1 MDIYFKSTGY
11 ILGGQRNHQ
20 KLDISFQSYH
30 SLNKKLVFASKI
42 KLGKLWFWNDSDI
55 DYSYEKFYLGGSSNM
70 RGWQNLKYITV
81 DQLGETPI
89 GGTVRFLTNNELRM
103 QFSQSLGLNIFYD
116 GGILVNDMKELNKN
130 NLGVDIGLG
139 LTVKTPL
146 GPVRLDY
153 AIPRI
158 NNKFDYNNGQVQLGV
173 QYLF

>member
-1 MDIYFKSTGY
+1 
-11 ILGGQRNHQ
+11 
-20 KLDISFQSYH
+20 
-30 SLNKKLVFASKI
+30 
-42 KLGKLWFWNDSDI
+42 
-55 DYSYEKFYLGGSSNM
+55 
-70 RGWQNLKYITV
+70 
-81 DQLGETPI
+81 
-89 GGTVRFLTNNELRM
+89 M

-116 GGILVNDMKELNKN
+116 GGILVDDMKELNKN

-158 NNKFDYNNGQVQLGV
+158 NNKFDYNSGQVQLGV